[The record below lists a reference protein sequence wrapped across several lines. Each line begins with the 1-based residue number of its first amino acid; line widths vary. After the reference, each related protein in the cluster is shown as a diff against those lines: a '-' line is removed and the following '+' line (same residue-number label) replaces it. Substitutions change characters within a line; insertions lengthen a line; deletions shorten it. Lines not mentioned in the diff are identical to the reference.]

1 METKDLILIEHFCMH
16 NEIEF
21 SFIESLQKFGLIE
34 IITQDDDKYF
44 ATEHL
49 NDIEKM
55 TRLHFELDIN
65 MEGIDAVSQLLKKI
79 HLLQSELISAHNKL
93 RIYEED

>member
-1 METKDLILIEHFCMH
+1 METKDLILIEHFCLH

-21 SFIESLQKFGLIE
+21 SFIDSLQSFGLIE
-34 IITQDDDKYF
+34 IIIQDDHKYF

-55 TRLHFELDIN
+55 IRLHFDLDIN

-79 HLLQSELISAHNKL
+79 HRLQEDLKITQNKL